1 MKKKQKKFLA
11 LILCAMLLLSGC
23 GNNAA
28 TAVVESETTSVAAVK
43 ESEPLSFWTMGAD
56 SMKQQIT
63 DYVERVTDEKN
74 TTDFIPVCDRIAT
87 FDMDGTI
94 LCEKPDSLELI
105 VTEHRITTDLKDN
118 ADLNTKLEQLL
129 AEFAMNPQPADI
141 WTLYGEVVDG
151 AFLGMTDDEVVEYFA
166 SYLKEA
172 PAEHFSGLNYV
183 DTVYLPMVELISY
196 LQQNEFEVFLVSG
209 SMRSALW
216 GCVESYNEA
225 YPDTPINL
233 DRSHMIGSD
242 VEQVWEKNTDETASD
257 FGQDDKIVFGE
268 ARLSSNVGMTK
279 VYNIAKQIGKTPVF
293 ACGNT
298 DGDFSML
305 NYAKSS
311 EYSSMA
317 LLVWHDSEKEVVY
330 NTLDEWK
337 EKAKDNGWE
346 LISMTDDFAQIF
358 PK

>member
-1 MKKKQKKFLA
+1 MRNKQKKLLA
-11 LILCAMLLLSGC
+11 LILCMFLLISGC
-23 GNNAA
+23 GNSAA
-28 TAVVESETTSVAAVK
+28 TATAEIETTSVISGEEAA
-43 ESEPLSFWTMGAD
+43 LSSWTDGAD
-56 SMKQQIT
+56 HMKQQII

-118 ADLNTKLEQLL
+118 TELNAKLELL
-129 AEFAMNPQPADI
+129 LKEFAMDPQPEDI
-141 WTLYGEVVDG
+141 WTLYGEVVDS
-151 AFLGMTDDEVVEYFA
+151 AFSGMTDDEVVEYF
-166 SYLKEA
+166 STYLQEA
-172 PAEHFSGLNYV
+172 PSKQFSGLKYA
-183 DTVYLPMVELISY
+183 DTVYYPMIELIRY

-225 YPDTPINL
+225 YPDMPVNL

-242 VEQVWEKNTDETASD
+242 VEQVWEKNTDVNASD
-257 FGQDDKIVFGE
+257 FGQKDRIVFGE
-268 ARLSSNVGMTK
+268 TRLSSNIGMTK
-279 VYNIAKQIGKTPVF
+279 VYNIANQIGKIPVF
-293 ACGNT
+293 SCGNT

-305 NYAKSS
+305 NYAKSN

-317 LLVWHDSEKEVVY
+317 LLVWHDSEKEIVY
-330 NTLDEWK
+330 NTSEEWK
-337 EKAKDNGWE
+337 EKAKENGWK
-346 LISMTDDFAQIF
+346 LISMANDFVQIF